1 MADIVVVGSLNMDL
15 VVRVASLPA
24 AGETVPG
31 GDLQTI
37 PGGKGANQAV
47 AAARLGAQVAM
58 IGRVGADAFGERLRG
73 SLQEAGVDVSPI
85 AVDPS
90 TATGTAV
97 IEVSEKGENT
107 IVISAGANGRVTPA
121 DIDRH
126 ASLLREA
133 KVLLLQLEIPME
145 TVLHAARVAH
155 AASTCVVL
163 NPAPARELPAELYP
177 LVDLLVPN
185 ETEAARLA
193 GITVTHQASAERAA
207 HVLLERGAP
216 LVIVTLGNKGSLWV
230 SQAESQ
236 VQPAFRVDAVDTT
249 AAGDAFIG
257 GLATGLAHKAPFVKA
272 MRMASAAGA
281 LAATRFGAQTSL
293 PTREELEQFLISK
306 KELL

>member
-15 VVRVASLPA
+15 VVRVGSLPA
-24 AGETVPG
+24 AGETVAG

-73 SLQEAGVDVSPI
+73 SLRDAGVDVSPI
-85 AVDPS
+85 AMDPS
-90 TATGTAV
+90 TVTGTAV

-126 ASLLREA
+126 AGLLREA

-145 TVLHAARVAH
+145 TVVHAARVAH

-185 ETEAARLA
+185 ETEAARLT
-193 GITVTHQASAERAA
+193 GILVTDQASAEQAA
-207 HVLLERGAP
+207 RGVLARGAAQ
-216 LVIVTLGNKGSLWV
+216 VIVTLGSKGSLWV
-230 SQAESQ
+230 SRAESQ
-236 VQPAFRVDAVDTT
+236 FQPAFHVDAVDTT

-257 GLATGLAHKAPFVKA
+257 GLATGLAQKAPFAKA
-272 MRMASAAGA
+272 LRMGSAAGA

-293 PTREELEQFLISK
+293 PTLEELGKFLQK
-306 KELL
+306 NGG